1 MSANEPTERSMNVV
15 IHPASLKA
23 DTSRTAALPTEQ
35 PGMSP
40 VRRVLFGVAAAM
52 ALAVGAWLG
61 WEYWTVWRFEEA
73 TDDAYVQADIVVI
86 APQVAGYLAS
96 VAVSDNQHVK
106 AGDILATI
114 DPRDYQAAVDQ
125 AKADVAGAEAA
136 IASIEAQ
143 LAEQQ
148 ALIEEAT
155 AALDADR
162 AAETYAGQN
171 NKRFGTLA
179 DTGYGSVQNA
189 EQAASQIAAASAV
202 VAKDKAALD
211 AAQAQVGTLNAQ
223 LAGARA
229 TLQHN
234 KAVQTQAELN
244 LGYTVL
250 RAPVDGAVGM
260 RQLRVGLYVQ
270 PGTQLL
276 AVVPLANTYI
286 VANYKE
292 TQLAD
297 VEPGQPVRIDVD
309 TFAGTPV
316 RGTVESIAPASGQEF
331 SLLPPDNATGNF
343 TKIVQRIPVK
353 IAIDRTD
360 PLAGRLLPGMS
371 VTTTIEVG
379 HSPSAK

>member
-1 MSANEPTERSMNVV
+1 MNVV
-15 IHPASLKA
+15 IHPESLKA
-23 DTSRTAALPTEQ
+23 DASSPATLPSEK
-35 PGMSP
+35 PSISP
-40 VRRVLFGVAAAM
+40 VRRVLLGVAVVAA
-52 ALAVGAWLG
+52 LGVGAGLG
-61 WEYWTVWRFEEA
+61 WEYWTVWSFEET
-73 TDDAYVQADIVVI
+73 TDDAYVQADIVAI

-125 AKADVAGAEAA
+125 AKADVAEAEAA
-136 IASIEAQ
+136 IESIEAQ

-148 ALIEEAT
+148 ALIEEASAT
-155 AALDADR
+155 LNADR

-189 EQAASQIAAASAV
+189 EQAASQIAAASAM

-211 AAQAQVGTLNAQ
+211 AARAQVDTLNAQ
-223 LAGARA
+223 LAGANA

-234 KAVQTQAELN
+234 KAVQGQAELN

-250 RAPVDGAVGM
+250 RAPFDGVVGM
-260 RQLRVGLYVQ
+260 RELRVGLYVQ

-276 AVVPLANTYI
+276 AVVPLANIYI
-286 VANYKE
+286 IANYEE

-297 VEPGQPVRIDVD
+297 VKPGQPVRIDVD

-316 RGTVESIAPASGQEF
+316 RGTVDSIAPASGQEF
-331 SLLPPDNATGNF
+331 ALLPPDNATGNF
-343 TKIVQRIPVK
+343 TKIVQRIPVR

-371 VTTTIEVG
+371 VTTTIDVG
-379 HSPSAK
+379 QTQRTK

>member
-1 MSANEPTERSMNVV
+1 MNVV
-15 IHPASLKA
+15 VHPASLRA
-23 DTSRTAALPTEQ
+23 DPSRAIVASPTVT

-40 VRRVLFGVAAAM
+40 VRVALFGIAAA
-52 ALAVGAWLG
+52 ALLGIAAWSG
-61 WEYWTVWRFEEA
+61 WQYWTVWRFEEA
-73 TDDAYVQADIVVI
+73 TDDAYVQADIVAI

-106 AGDILATI
+106 AGDILAAI
-114 DPRDYQAAVDQ
+114 DPRDYQAALDQ

-143 LAEQQ
+143 LGEQQ

-155 AALDADR
+155 ATLDADR
-162 AAETYAGQN
+162 AAETYARQN

-179 DTGYGSVQNA
+179 DTGYGTVQNA
-189 EQAASQIAAASAV
+189 EQAASQIAEASAL

-211 AAQAQVGTLNAQ
+211 ATQAQVATLDAQ

-234 KAVQTQAELN
+234 KAVQEQAELN

-250 RAPVDGAVGM
+250 RAPVDGVVGM

-276 AVVPLANTYI
+276 AVVPLADTYV

-297 VEPGQPVRIDVD
+297 VKTGQPVRIDVD

-379 HSPSAK
+379 RSPLAR

>member
-1 MSANEPTERSMNVV
+1 MNVV

-23 DTSRTAALPTEQ
+23 DASRPVTLPSER

-40 VRRVLFGVAAAM
+40 VRRVLFAAAGVAA
-52 ALAVGAWLG
+52 LGVGAWLG
-61 WEYWTVWRFEEA
+61 WEYWTVWSFEET
-73 TDDAYVQADIVVI
+73 TDDAYVQADIVAI

-96 VAVSDNQHVK
+96 VVVSDNQHVK
-106 AGDILATI
+106 VGDILATI

-136 IASIEAQ
+136 VESIQAQ
-143 LAEQQ
+143 LGEQQ

-155 AALDADR
+155 ATLDADR
-162 AAETYAGQN
+162 AAETYAQQN

-179 DTGYGSVQNA
+179 GTGYGSVQNA
-189 EQAASQIAAASAV
+189 EQAASQIAVASAM

-234 KAVQTQAELN
+234 KAAQTQAELN

-276 AVVPLANTYI
+276 AVVPLANTYV

-360 PLAGRLLPGMS
+360 PLARRLLPGMS